1 MSTQPI
7 NIRPTVSP
15 TNVNV
20 PSALLINAAA
30 PVVDKL
36 VNMAGNAAFNFLG
49 GAYDSAYQHTLGK
62 LTDEKTAKNIDDL
75 IRPGTGEYT
84 DKAVTGN
91 IKSGIAQGRLTPVR
105 ATPQENVTER
115 TTPQG
120 ATEQVARFLKD
131 ISALPKEE
139 GWKTPFLQNPE
150 MVAQAAGIALPTAAI
165 AIPLA
170 GAAIG
175 LNLAG
180 GMGKPKTAVHT
191 LPVEGSATNNPS
203 IDSAIVSG
211 EIKREQSDREF
222 ARKIYLEKLRQGR
235 EQAWKPGPQAGIGYA
250 DPAGYGGAPP
260 INEEVLSVGRSIY
273 GTGVR
278 L

>member
-49 GAYDSAYQHTLGK
+49 GAYDSAYQHTLGN
-62 LTDEKTAKNIDDL
+62 LTDERTAKNIDDL

-84 DKAVTGN
+84 NKAVTGN
-91 IKSGIAQGRLTPVR
+91 IKSDIAEGRLTPVR

-139 GWKTPFLQNPE
+139 GWKTPFLENPE

-203 IDSAIVSG
+203 IDSARVSG
-211 EIKREQSDREF
+211 EIKREQSERAF
-222 ARKIYLEKLRQGR
+222 AQKIYLENLKRGR
-235 EQAWKPGPQAGIGYA
+235 EQSYRPGPQAGIGYA

-273 GTGVR
+273 GTGMR

>member
-49 GAYDSAYQHTLGK
+49 GAYDSAYQHTLGN
-62 LTDEKTAKNIDDL
+62 LTDERTAKNIDDL

-91 IKSGIAQGRLTPVR
+91 IKSGIAKGLTPVR

-139 GWKTPFLQNPE
+139 GWKTPFLENPE

-203 IDSAIVSG
+203 IDSARVSG
-211 EIKREQSDREF
+211 EIKKEQSERAF
-222 ARKIYLEKLRQGR
+222 AQKIYLENLKRGR
-235 EQAWKPGPQAGIGYA
+235 EQSYRPGPQAGIGYA

-273 GTGVR
+273 GTGMR

>member
-49 GAYDSAYQHTLGK
+49 GAYDSAYQHTLGN
-62 LTDEKTAKNIDDL
+62 LTDERTAKNIDDL

-91 IKSGIAQGRLTPVR
+91 IKSAIAKGLTPVR

-120 ATEQVARFLKD
+120 TTEQVARFLKD
-131 ISALPKEE
+131 ISALPKGE

-150 MVAQAAGIALPTAAI
+150 ITAQAAGIALPTAAI

-180 GMGKPKTAVHT
+180 GCLLYT
-191 LPVEGSATNNPS
+191 SPS
-203 IDSAIVSG
+203 PRD
-211 EIKREQSDREF
+211 
-222 ARKIYLEKLRQGR
+222 
-235 EQAWKPGPQAGIGYA
+235 
-250 DPAGYGGAPP
+250 
-260 INEEVLSVGRSIY
+260 
-273 GTGVR
+273 
-278 L
+278 